1 MTATLPNI
9 LSLLRVFLAPV
20 FFVLILGD
28 GEIVT
33 ILACLTFAVGAASDF
48 FDGWY
53 ARKYGVATKIG
64 KFIDPLAD
72 KILTTAAFVAFV
84 VLDII
89 PLWPVLVIFARDIMT
104 TVLRIYGEKRKHSFP
119 TSFSAKLKTTLQMFF
134 ISYVLILI
142 LATNLSVFDTIKTPL
157 ETFSTATYTAMI
169 VLAVITIWTGIEY
182 ILKNK
187 TLFRSI
193 FG

>member
-1 MTATLPNI
+1 MNATLPNI

-20 FFVLILGD
+20 FFILILDG
-28 GEIVT
+28 GEIQTV
-33 ILACLTFAVGAASDF
+33 LACAAFGVGAASDF

-89 PLWPVLVIFARDIMT
+89 PLWPVLVILARDIMT
-104 TVLRIYGEKRKHSFP
+104 TVLRIYGEKRNHSFP
-119 TSFSAKLKTTLQMFF
+119 TSFSAKLKTSLQMVF
-134 ISYVLILI
+134 ISYVLLLI
-142 LATNLSVFDTIKTPL
+142 LATNIGVFYTIKTPL
-157 ETFSTATYTAMI
+157 ETFSTATNVAMI
-169 VLAVITIWTGIEY
+169 VLAALTIWTGIEY

-193 FG
+193 FA